1 MYLFKIGKKETC
13 LIDSWDR
20 ETLESQYAYTVAVV
34 FRSLKKKKRIEINF
48 SLRGIRVGLRAGRFV
63 CSS

>member
-34 FRSLKKKKRIEINF
+34 FRSLKKKKKNRN
-48 SLRGIRVGLRAGRFV
+48 
-63 CSS
+63 